1 MGVIYLRTNKF
12 NCKKYVGK
20 TTDLK
25 TRQKKWNNLS
35 YRYAGPVIN
44 NARAKYGLDAFDF
57 EILKECEDEELNYW
71 EMYYIKELNTKAP
84 NGYNLTDG
92 GEGMTGYTH
101 SEETRKKLSEIVKKS
116 YTEERKQYL
125 REIQKGKRYSEES
138 KQKMSKKAKGRKHS
152 EETRKKISESHKG
165 ENNYMYGK
173 HHTDEA
179 KKKMGKA
186 LSKPVLQ
193 IDPKTNEVIAEFPSV
208 RELQRELGFDS
219 SSISAC
225 CRNEPH
231 YNTAYGYKWQ
241 YK

>member
-1 MGVIYLRTNKF
+1 MSVIYVRTNKF
-12 NCKKYVGK
+12 NGKQYVGK

-25 TRQKKWNNLS
+25 VRQKKWNNLL

-44 NARAKYGLDAFDF
+44 NARAKYGIDAFDF
-57 EILKECEDEELNYW
+57 EILKECEDEELNQW

-138 KQKMSKKAKGRKHS
+138 KQKMSESHKGKKIS
-152 EETRKKISESHKG
+152 EETRRKISKANKG

-173 HHTDEA
+173 HHTDEV

-208 RELQRELGFDS
+208 REVQRELGFDFS
-219 SSISAC
+219 LISAC
-225 CRNEPH
+225 CRNKPH